1 MPAAEPPG
9 GVLVGIARRQH
20 ARQLPAG
27 LHHPRPV
34 FAHLAQRAAAC
45 GRGGRAGGAWRR
57 VPEALPGSP
66 GRICRA
72 MHRAPRACRLT
83 TSRWPP
89 CREGRHVQGYRGQGG
104 ADSGALPSPLPTV
117 VPAVATRLCLQPNG
131 QVDSTAPPETQP
143 ATAPRGPLSTSLGAV
158 VVCSSVASTQHHG
171 RVGVRRPAGAEPVQ
185 GPRHYQRV
193 RGPCSGR
200 SGRAIAD
207 LQCPI
212 CGSGRAAATPTQ
224 RCMIARC
231 CGREWRGGQPCQP
244 LCSSAGVGQSR
255 GSSGQPAWQLRR
267 RAGAATQRQCGGRA
281 VRRVLL
287 CRPSAP

>member
-1 MPAAEPPG
+1 MFKDGVGEMRAAVLCLHGDPAVPAAKWPSGFNSTWPS
-9 GVLVGIARRQH
+9 
-20 ARQLPAG
+20 
-27 LHHPRPV
+27 
-34 FAHLAQRAAAC
+34 
-45 GRGGRAGGAWRR
+45 
-57 VPEALPGSP
+57 GS
-66 GRICRA
+66 
-72 MHRAPRACRLT
+72 
-83 TSRWPP
+83 
-89 CREGRHVQGYRGQGG
+89 
-104 ADSGALPSPLPTV
+104 
-117 VPAVATRLCLQPNG
+117 
-131 QVDSTAPPETQP
+131 DSTWIRP
-143 ATAPRGPLSTSLGAV
+143 ATAPRGPPSPSLGAV
-158 VVCSSVASTQHHG
+158 VVCSSVASTQRHG

-200 SGRAIAD
+200 SGRAIAG

-231 CGREWRGGQPCQP
+231 CGREGRGGQPCQA

-281 VRRVLL
+281 VRCVLL
-287 CRPSAP
+287 CRLSAP